1 VAFSRTAISLRAEI
15 VLKIRSLQF
24 WMLVLAMSGI
34 VLACRT
40 ADLLSNAS
48 EPRVAQNETVTPTKR
63 AATATRKAPTIARPT
78 RAPTEMPTEILATEP
93 PPPTE
98 APPPTEPPPT
108 NTRRAAPTKIPPPPQ
123 SPTPEGPTA
132 TPAPTR
138 CPQQFCVVYRGCQP
152 DAGNTIVEG
161 IVYNNGVPENGV
173 AVRVAKA
180 EGAYPLVDD
189 FVSGTDPI
197 NPGQPDPN
205 NPGRYI
211 LQIVAGAPREG
222 NWWVFVV
229 DRPNGTKQI
238 SEAKL
243 IHTNDDPFN
252 PGNCQHAFVDFVR

>member
-1 VAFSRTAISLRAEI
+1 MRT
-15 VLKIRSLQF
+15 RSLQF
-24 WMLVLAMSGI
+24 WILILVACSAL
-34 VLACRT
+34 LACRT
-40 ADLLSNAS
+40 ADLFFNATA
-48 EPRVAQNETVTPTKR
+48 PRVAQNETAPTR
-63 AATATRKAPTIARPT
+63 PAATATHRAPTQARPT
-78 RAPTEMPTEILATEP
+78 RLPTELPTEIIFTAP

-98 APPPTEPPPT
+98 IPPTAPPPPT
-108 NTRRAAPTKIPPPPQ
+108 KPKPAPTKKPLPTVP
-123 SPTPEGPTA
+123 PTPSGPTA

-138 CPQQFCVVYRGCQP
+138 CPKTYCVVYRGCQT
-152 DAGNTIVEG
+152 DAGNTIIEG

-180 EGAYPLVDD
+180 EGAYPMVDD

-222 NWWVFVV
+222 NWWVFIV
-229 DRPNGTKQI
+229 DRANGTKQI

-243 IHTNDDPFN
+243 IHTNDDATN
-252 PGNCQHAFVDFVR
+252 PVNCQHAFVDFVR

>member
-1 VAFSRTAISLRAEI
+1 M
-15 VLKIRSLQF
+15 QF
-24 WMLVLAMSGI
+24 WLLALTVCSAL
-34 VLACRT
+34 LACRT
-40 ADLLSNAS
+40 ANLISNAAA
-48 EPRVAQNETVTPTKR
+48 PRVAQNETAAPPHR
-63 AATATRKAPTIARPT
+63 AATATARAPTRPT
-78 RAPTEMPTEILATEP
+78 RLPTELPTEII
-93 PPPTE
+93 PTE
-98 APPPTEPPPT
+98 LPPDTATPAATSAPPPTE
-108 NTRRAAPTKIPPPPQ
+108 TRRPAPTKKLAPTET
-123 SPTPEGPTA
+123 PTPTGPTA

-138 CPQQFCVVYRGCQP
+138 CAKTYCVVYRGCQT

-180 EGAYPLVDD
+180 EGAYPMVDD

-222 NWWVFVV
+222 NWWVFIV
-229 DRPNGTKQI
+229 DRANGTKQI

-243 IHTNDDPFN
+243 IHTNDDPNN
-252 PGNCQHAFVDFVR
+252 PANCQHAFVDFVR

>member
-1 VAFSRTAISLRAEI
+1 MNFTRV
-15 VLKIRSLQF
+15 VL
-24 WMLVLAMSGI
+24 LVLLACAFVI
-34 VLACRT
+34 ACRT
-40 ADLLSNAS
+40 ANLITNVQ
-48 EPRVAQNETVTPTKR
+48 EPRVAQRVTAARASPSPSRARAIPTKSR
-63 AATATRKAPTIARPT
+63 VLPRPT
-78 RAPTEMPTEILATEP
+78 RVPSKLIPTEPLPTQP
-93 PPPTE
+93 PPPTV
-98 APPPTEPPPT
+98 
-108 NTRRAAPTKIPPPPQ
+108 PPPP
-123 SPTPEGPTA
+123 SATHKPAPTRKPLPTPTPTPAGPTE

-138 CPQQFCVVYRGCQP
+138 CPQQYCVVYRGCQT

-161 IVYNNGVPENGV
+161 IVYNNGVPEDGV

-180 EGAYPLVDD
+180 QGAYPMVDD

-197 NPGQPDPN
+197 NPGQPDAK

-252 PGNCQHAFVDFVR
+252 PANCQHAFVDFVR

>member
-1 VAFSRTAISLRAEI
+1 MKTRTVSVWL
-15 VLKIRSLQF
+15 L
-24 WMLVLAMSGI
+24 LVLVCSV

-40 ADLLSNAS
+40 ADLISNAS
-48 EPRVAQNETVTPTKR
+48 EPRVAQNETATPTKR
-63 AATATRKAPTIARPT
+63 AATATRRAPTMARPT
-78 RAPTEMPTEILATEP
+78 RIPTEIPTEMMPTAP

-98 APPPTEPPPT
+98 IPPTDLPPPTETRPP
-108 NTRRAAPTKIPPPPQ
+108 APTKKPLPTEP
-123 SPTPEGPTA
+123 PTPEGPTA

-138 CPQQFCVVYRGCQP
+138 CAQQYCVVYRGCQP

-161 IVYNNGVPENGV
+161 VVYNNGVPENGV

-180 EGAYPLVDD
+180 EGAYPMVDD

-222 NWWVFVV
+222 NWWVFVI
-229 DRPNGTKQI
+229 DKPNGTKQI

-243 IHTNDDPFN
+243 IHTNDDASN
-252 PGNCQHAFVDFVR
+252 PANCQHAFVDFVR